1 MSFNP
6 DPSKQAQEVILS
18 RKAKKEYL
26 PKKGKKE
33 YHLGF
38 NNNNASET
46 NSQKHVSVVLDNL
59 LSFEDHLK
67 LTLNKVN
74 KTITLMRKLQNI
86 LPRSALLTIY

>member
-18 RKAKKEYL
+18 RKAKKEHL
-26 PKKGKKE
+26 PP
-33 YHLGF
+33 LAF

-86 LPRSALLTIY
+86 LPTSALLTIY

>member
-1 MSFNP
+1 M
-6 DPSKQAQEVILS
+6 ILS

-26 PKKGKKE
+26 PS
-33 YHLGF
+33 LAF
-38 NNNNASET
+38 NNTNASET